1 MQGAVSP
8 FTSVVLNNPHVSFHS
23 VSLSLRI
30 KNFMREASA
39 LEYAFAQTVVGAEQR
54 RGAVGAGGGKEGG
67 MIMDQK
73 DMHYVDC

>member
-1 MQGAVSP
+1 
-8 FTSVVLNNPHVSFHS
+8 
-23 VSLSLRI
+23 
-30 KNFMREASA
+30 MREASA